1 MDELRSYRIKFEN
14 VVSQLTETSQR
25 LGEADSEKALL
36 RQDIIKSEALLKFER
51 NRFEETVE
59 MLNKQ
64 LTEERQKREELSRQL
79 DESRREQR
87 TVRAPPVAA
96 VQPQILLV
104 YCIIF

>member
-1 MDELRSYRIKFEN
+1 MDELLSYRIKFEN

-87 TVRAPPVAA
+87 TVRVPPIAA